1 METPN
6 SRFAFSELSKSHR
19 TVTVT
24 LDGQPVEVPAGISVA
39 AALLSCDDA
48 HFCRSSGTGEGRSPY
63 CLMGICFE
71 CRVTIDGEAHRRA
84 CMEICRAEMEV
95 ATDG

>member
-1 METPN
+1 MGKIAI
-6 SRFAFSELSKSHR
+6 RI
-19 TVTVT
+19 
-24 LDGQPVEVPAGISVA
+24 DGRRVQTDEGNTVA
-39 AALLSCDDA
+39 AALIN
-48 HFCRSSGTGEGRSPY
+48 EGVWGFRRSPQGESRGPL
-63 CLMGICFE
+63 CAMGICYE